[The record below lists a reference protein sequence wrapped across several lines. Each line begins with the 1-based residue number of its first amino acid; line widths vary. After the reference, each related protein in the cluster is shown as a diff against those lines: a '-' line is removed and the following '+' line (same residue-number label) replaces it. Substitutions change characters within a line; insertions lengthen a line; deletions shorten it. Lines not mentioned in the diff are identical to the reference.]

1 MTSYRVTVEYTV
13 DVVDEA
19 ALIAAATAAW
29 SAPNDPDWYV
39 RFDDDGTVSYTPAEG
54 PAAVTLSA
62 AAAVSL
68 LLSQTPYP
76 TIPGVQV
83 ASSGINAEEHQP
95 SRD

>member
-29 SAPNDPDWYV
+29 TAPSDPDWYV
-39 RFDDDGTVSYTPAEG
+39 RFDDDGTVSLTPPEE
-54 PAAVTLSA
+54 PVAVTLSA
-62 AAAVSL
+62 AAALSL
-68 LLSQTPYP
+68 LLGQTQYP
-76 TIPGVQV
+76 TIPGVQFT
-83 ASSGINAEEHQP
+83 SSGINAEEDHP